1 MLVAMP
7 EGKNPMTESE
17 GSDYIVTNCARGKMI
32 DHAAV
37 EVYVRDFPPV
47 LSDEPPSRGG
57 NNRGPSPL
65 EYILIALCA

>member
-1 MLVAMP
+1 MP
-7 EGKNPMTESE
+7 KGKHHSSQSE
-17 GSDYIVTNCARGKMI
+17 GSDYIVTNRARAKMI

-47 LSDEPPSRGG
+47 ISDEPPTRGG
-57 NNRGPSPL
+57 NNQGPSPL